1 MYIFLVLFF
10 SSFRYDARPQ
20 RLYLPIGAIMNDREI
35 CSRIR
40 KTREYLGLSQKAIS
54 EKLGCSHQA
63 WQGYEAGNNLP
74 GGKILHRLNILG
86 ISIDWLLT
94 GRGSLT
100 DSVAGVEHDD
110 SLAFIPQVEAQLA
123 AGHGSFNDRLQIRDY
138 IPFTRTYLQRR
149 LGRSTMDGLTIL
161 EVNGDSMEPTI
172 SDGSLVMVDQ
182 MDQDVSGSIMAF
194 VFEDCAYIKR
204 LQKFPGGIDVV
215 SDNKDFYP
223 PHQIRNAELDQLNII
238 GRVRWIGKTV

>member
-1 MYIFLVLFF
+1 M
-10 SSFRYDARPQ
+10 D
-20 RLYLPIGAIMNDREI
+20 DCEI
-35 CSRIR
+35 YRRIR
-40 KTREYLGLSQKAIS
+40 EAREYLGLSQKAIS

-94 GRGSLT
+94 GRGAIAEPRSGGEG
-100 DSVAGVEHDD
+100 SA
-110 SLAFIPQVEAQLA
+110 LAFVPHVEAQLA
-123 AGHGSFNDRLQIRDY
+123 AGHGSINDRLQIRDY
-138 IPFTRTYLQRR
+138 IPFTRSYLLKK
-149 LGRSTMDGLTIL
+149 LGRGNVDGLAVL

-172 SDGSLVMVDQ
+172 GDGSLVMVDQ

-215 SDNKDFYP
+215 SDNRDFYP
-223 PHQIRNAELDQLNII
+223 PHQIRNTDLDQLSII
-238 GRVRWIGKTV
+238 GRVRWIGKAL